1 MAKNVITT
9 ANLLLRNF
17 TGKSFFP
24 PYSMRYTRNTKD
36 KHILRSG
43 QILNLINTSLYRGTE
58 WVMRFAWVQV
68 LWVSFSF
75 LGFILLGF
83 FPSTIAMFTVIRKW
97 VMGQDDI
104 PILKTFWTTFK
115 AEWKKSNLFGG
126 ILLVIGALVFID
138 LRLVNHSIDPFMQWS
153 KYPLFFLVLAFSL
166 ILLYAFP
173 SYVHYN
179 VPLRTVLKNSL
190 YIMLVSPFYNIIM
203 IVGLVAVLL
212 IGNLLPPLFV
222 FFGGSAFAFVI
233 MWSCYQSFLS
243 IERKKAKLK
252 NLTNEP

>member
-1 MAKNVITT
+1 MG
-9 ANLLLRNF
+9 NLSFLRIQYDEQEIIRVSILLRSWQ
-17 TGKSFFP
+17 K
-24 PYSMRYTRNTKD
+24 
-36 KHILRSG
+36 
-43 QILNLINTSLYRGTE
+43 LNLIHTSIYRGTE
-58 WVMRFAWVQV
+58 WVMRFALVQV
-68 LWVSFSF
+68 LWLSFSF

-97 VMGQDDI
+97 VLGQDDV

-115 AEWKKSNLFGG
+115 AEWVKSNLFGG
-126 ILLVIGALVFID
+126 ILVLIGALVFID
-138 LRLVNHSIDPFMQWS
+138 LSIVNHSTDPLLQWS

-179 VPLRTVLKNSL
+179 VSLLTVLKNSL
-190 YIMLVSPFYNIIM
+190 FIMLVSPFYNIVM
-203 IVGLVAVLL
+203 IVGLVAVVL
-212 IGNLLPPLFV
+212 IGNLLPPLFI